1 MTRAWIASAIL
12 VAIGGGAVWL
22 AVGGDGGHGDRGA
35 QSGHTATGPSFDE
48 RFPDSRSC
56 KPCHEEVYAEWKD
69 SQHAIAFV
77 NPLVRREDMADG
89 FRKKD
94 CIPCHAPRPVFEA
107 GLGKSARVLTRETAR
122 AEGVDCL
129 SCHRVGDGVAA
140 SRAGLSGACNPVFRP
155 ELTRTDLCAPCH
167 NQHNTIDEWEASA
180 PELRGSNCNACHMP
194 EVERP
199 ATATLPARKGR
210 SHASH
215 GGKDA
220 ALLATAA
227 TIDFRVGQA
236 EDGGAVLDV
245 ELKNTGCAHNF
256 PTDARHRAVDL
267 VVTLLGSRGEPVG
280 PVTKLG
286 PGEEGGNARLR
297 LRNPYRDEFGKTNTQ
312 LASGASTTLR
322 VPLVPGATSAE
333 IRVLMKRTPFLSD
346 AEAQVVSTRT
356 ATW

>member
-1 MTRAWIASAIL
+1 MTRALIAGALLIAL
-12 VAIGGGAVWL
+12 GGGAVWL
-22 AVGGDGGHGDRGA
+22 AVGGDGGNAAHSGA
-35 QSGHTATGPSFDE
+35 PTTGPTFDE

-56 KPCHEEVYAEWKD
+56 QPCHEDVFDEWKD
-69 SQHAIAFV
+69 SQHAIAFL

-129 SCHRVGDGVAA
+129 SCHRVGEGVAA
-140 SRAGLSGACNPVFRP
+140 SRPGLAGACNPVFRP
-155 ELTRTDLCAPCH
+155 ELTSTDLCAPCH

-180 PELRGSNCNACHMP
+180 PALRGTNCNGCHMP
-194 EVERP
+194 EVDRP
-199 ATATLPARKGR
+199 ATATRPARKGR

-220 ALLATAA
+220 QLLASAA
-227 TIDFRVGQA
+227 TVDFA
-236 EDGGAVLDV
+236 LSAADDGGRVLDV
-245 ELKNTGCAHNF
+245 TLTNTGCAHNF
-256 PTDARHRAVDL
+256 PTDARHRAVDV
-267 VVTLLGSRGEPVG
+267 VVTLLGARGEQVG
-280 PVTKLG
+280 PIAKLG
-286 PGEEGGNARLR
+286 PGEEGGSARVR

-312 LASGASTTLR
+312 LPSGERTTLH
-322 VPLVPGATSAE
+322 VPLVEGATSAE
-333 IRVLMKRTPFLSD
+333 IKVLMKRTPFLSD

>member
-1 MTRAWIASAIL
+1 MTRALVALAIL
-12 VAIGGGAVWL
+12 VALGGGAAWL
-22 AVGGDGGHGDRGA
+22 AVGGDDAASTKAGA
-35 QSGHTATGPSFDE
+35 TASGPTFDE

-56 KPCHEEVYAEWKD
+56 QPCHQEVFDEWKD

-107 GLGKSARVLTRETAR
+107 GLGKSARVLSRETAR

-140 SRAGLSGACNPVFRP
+140 SRPGLVGACNPVFRS
-155 ELTRTDLCAPCH
+155 EVTSTDLCAPCH

-180 PELRGSNCNACHMP
+180 PALRGANCNGCHMP
-194 EVERP
+194 EVDRP
-199 ATATLPARKGR
+199 ATATRPARKGR
-210 SHASH
+210 SHRSH

-220 ALLATAA
+220 TLLASAA
-227 TIDFRVGQA
+227 TIESKVSASDDGSRVL
-236 EDGGAVLDV
+236 EVTLT
-245 ELKNTGCAHNF
+245 NSGCAHNF

-267 VVTLLGSRGEPVG
+267 VVTLLGPQGEQLG
-280 PVTKLG
+280 TIAKLG

-312 LASGASTTLR
+312 LPSGASTVLR
-322 VPLVPGATSAE
+322 VPLVPGATSAD
-333 IRVLMKRTPFLSD
+333 IRLLMKRTPFLPD
-346 AEAQVVSTRT
+346 AEAQVVSTST

>member
-1 MTRAWIASAIL
+1 MTRTVIACVIL
-12 VAIGGGAVWL
+12 LALGGGAVWL
-22 AVGGDGGHGDRGA
+22 AVGGDGGGR
-35 QSGHTATGPSFDE
+35 ATSSTNASGPSFDE

-56 KPCHEEVYAEWKD
+56 QPCHQEVFDEWKD

-129 SCHRVGDGVAA
+129 SCHRAGDGVAA
-140 SRAGLSGACNPVFRP
+140 SRPGLTGACNPVFRA
-155 ELTRTDLCAPCH
+155 ELTSTDLCAPCH

-180 PELRGSNCNACHMP
+180 PTLRGANCNHCHMP
-194 EVERP
+194 EVDRP
-199 ATATLPARKGR
+199 ATATRPARKGR

-220 ALLATAA
+220 TVLASAA
-227 TIDFRVGQA
+227 TVDFTVGAAQ
-236 EDGGAVLDV
+236 DGSPVLDV
-245 ELKNTGCAHNF
+245 VLTNSGCAHNF

-267 VVTLLGSRGEPVG
+267 VVQLLGAQGEYVG
-280 PVTKLG
+280 PTAKLG

-312 LASGASTTLR
+312 LASGQSTTLR

-346 AEAQVVSTRT
+346 AEAHVVTTRT
-356 ATW
+356 AKW